1 MKGDIV
7 HPARTRIAHW
17 ANAAV
22 VVMLLWSG
30 FAMFAAD
37 KEFAGWVAL
46 LPPWFWSALQL
57 TGHRMQGRAWHLG
70 MAIVFTANGL
80 FYVVSAMRSARF
92 QRTWRSLYHAPQ
104 RYAYLG
110 VFAMA
115 AAMVLSGV
123 ALWFHKQLPW
133 LIAALGGEHIVL
145 PAHVILAL
153 LLIAFIGVH
162 VLQVLRAGL
171 PTLLSM
177 ITGTLEMRPAR
188 TRLAV
193 SRVAMAAAALA
204 IAFVAVRTTS
214 GPTGIPVFLR
224 WAAPARG
231 GGSGDGAHMR
241 GERGHVLTRSAD
253 ER

>member
-1 MKGDIV
+1 
-7 HPARTRIAHW
+7 
-17 ANAAV
+17 
-22 VVMLLWSG
+22 
-30 FAMFAAD
+30 
-37 KEFAGWVAL
+37 
-46 LPPWFWSALQL
+46 
-57 TGHRMQGRAWHLG
+57 MQGRAWHLG

-80 FYVVSAMRSARF
+80 FYVVSALRSARF
-92 QRTWRSLYHAPQ
+92 QRTWRSIYHGPQ
-104 RYAYLG
+104 RFVYLG

-133 LIAALGGEHIVL
+133 LMAGLGGERVVL
-145 PAHVILAL
+145 PAHVILAV

-162 VLQVLRAGL
+162 VLHVLRAGL

-177 ITGTLEMRPAR
+177 ITGTLEVRPAR

-204 IAFVAVRTTS
+204 VAFVAVRTTS

-231 GGSGDGAHMR
+231 GAAGDAPHIR
-241 GERGHVLTRSAD
+241 GEQDREGGG
-253 ER
+253 